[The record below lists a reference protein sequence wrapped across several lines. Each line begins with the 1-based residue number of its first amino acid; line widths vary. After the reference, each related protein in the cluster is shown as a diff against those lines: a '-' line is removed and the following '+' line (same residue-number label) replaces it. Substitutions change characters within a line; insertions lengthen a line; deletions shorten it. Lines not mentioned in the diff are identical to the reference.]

1 MNLFLN
7 LMVANMDTNFHRLLI
22 TMTLAIGTVIPVSLH
37 AQNFSPAT
45 PMSSVPLLE
54 AQSINRI
61 AFGSCNKQDLDQSI
75 FHTIAN
81 TGADA
86 FMLIGDNVYSE
97 DEADDP
103 ELQSLRDAYGLL
115 AESKPFERLRETMP
129 LLVTWDDHDY
139 GLNDGGGDWPRKS
152 ASEALYNHAWD
163 IRSSDPRANRPG
175 VYFSKTVGPVGRRV
189 QFILLDTRYFRS
201 GLRPS
206 PTRLANGR
214 YLPQSGDNEL
224 LGEAQWRW
232 LEGVLQEPADVRILA
247 TSIQMIATGH
257 NWEAWH
263 LMPDERQRFYK
274 LVTKTKANG
283 LVMISGDRHSA
294 AIYKQTQGV
303 PYPLWEVTSSSLNLP
318 LSDLLDNITIE
329 PGDHRAGDPYY
340 DANFGVIDID
350 WTTRKL
356 LLQIRDE
363 RDRVVLASSVNLDDL
378 AIKKE

>member
-1 MNLFLN
+1 MFQRAIP
-7 LMVANMDTNFHRLLI
+7 VFLI
-22 TMTLAIGTVIPVSLH
+22 TVLTLISGSVV
-37 AQNFSPAT
+37 AQNYSPAI

-54 AQSINRI
+54 QQIVSRV
-61 AFGSCNKQDLDQSI
+61 AFGSCNKQDMDQNI

-81 TGADA
+81 THADA

-97 DEADDP
+97 DESDDP
-103 ELQSLRDAYGLL
+103 QLQSLRNAYGQL
-115 AESKPFERLRETMP
+115 AESKPFQRLRETMP

-139 GLNDGGGDWPRKS
+139 GHNDGGGDWPNKS
-152 ASEALYNHAWD
+152 SSEALYNHVWD
-163 IRSSDPRANRPG
+163 IKAGDPRADRDG
-175 VYFSKTVGPVGRRV
+175 VYYAKTVGPIGRRV

-201 GLRPS
+201 SLTPS

-214 YLPQSGDNEL
+214 YLPQPGENDM
-224 LGEAQWRW
+224 LGKVQWDW
-232 LEGVLQEPADVRILA
+232 LESVLSEPADVRILA

-257 NWEAWH
+257 HWEAWH
-263 LMPDERQRFYK
+263 LMPDERQRFYE

-283 LVMISGDRHSA
+283 LVMTSGDRHSA
-294 AIYKQTQGV
+294 GIYKQTQGV

-318 LSDLLDNITIE
+318 LSGLVKNIVIE
-329 PGDHRAGDPYY
+329 PGDHRVGDPYY

-356 LLQIRDE
+356 LLQVRDE

-378 AIKKE
+378 TVADLKVDDQQ